1 MCFAEIQR
9 LQRDRYGTIDVPSAV
24 LSDWATRQGELIDAA
39 KYHYVDVIAAAH
51 DIFSLGGDP
60 GPLPFCLAG
69 SRLPLSRL
77 RKIIADYSE
86 IHIPLEEG
94 YEGELMIV
102 SLQKIPASFFMHETL
117 PNVVIIDYTER
128 ENRVSKS
135 QSATLKDAAPVEVHF
150 EEIGAF
156 EDREPMG
163 RLRRIAKNE
172 WRTEPRLW
180 LRRIQIHPGE
190 MFGALPERWVFTL
203 SAG

>member
-1 MCFAEIQR
+1 
-9 LQRDRYGTIDVPSAV
+9 
-24 LSDWATRQGELIDAA
+24 
-39 KYHYVDVIAAAH
+39 
-51 DIFSLGGDP
+51 
-60 GPLPFCLAG
+60 
-69 SRLPLSRL
+69 
-77 RKIIADYSE
+77 
-86 IHIPLEEG
+86 
-94 YEGELMIV
+94 MIV

-180 LRRIQIHPGE
+180 LRRIRIHPGE